1 MPGKILDTEI
11 AFRGDVPDD
20 IKLTGVRGKTTV
32 YQDPL
37 DMRSRETLNML
48 DNNELLRYLL
58 KNSDIDIL
66 LRTLGNGFFPRT
78 ITIGTTPTEI
88 IRPNRVPRGY
98 ILLNA
103 NTSVSG
109 VVTTVTV
116 SPAGTVF
123 PVAVTNT
130 AAINVSAFGNAT
142 FMLNVTEATAGL
154 TSVDLQSQDPISGN
168 WVTIQSDLFS
178 FGPGP
183 AAIGTYH
190 AFVGPLGIDSQARLV
205 VTVTGDTMTGS
216 ISAQLKP
223 ALAATFA
230 GSAIFLGNEDV
241 NTTIGYPLLSGGKEV
256 LYMKENTPLFAI
268 AVASTTLNL
277 FELQ

>member
-11 AFRGDVPDD
+11 AFRGDIPSD
-20 IKLTGVRGKTTV
+20 ISGVGIRGFTTV

-37 DMRSRETLNML
+37 SMRSRDTLKEL

-66 LRTLGNGFFPRT
+66 LRTLGNGFFPRSVT
-78 ITIGTTPTEI
+78 LGTTPTEI
-88 IRPNRVPRGY
+88 IRANRVPRGY

-116 SPAGTVF
+116 SPVGTVF
-123 PVAVTNT
+123 PVGITNT
-130 AAINVSAFGNAT
+130 AAINVSAFGGAT

-154 TSVDLQSQDPISGN
+154 TSVDLQSQDPLSGN
-168 WVTIQSDLFS
+168 WVTVQADLFT

-183 AAIGTYH
+183 AAVGTYH

-205 VTVTGDTMTGS
+205 VTVTGDSMTGS

-268 AVASTTLNL
+268 AAAVTTLNI